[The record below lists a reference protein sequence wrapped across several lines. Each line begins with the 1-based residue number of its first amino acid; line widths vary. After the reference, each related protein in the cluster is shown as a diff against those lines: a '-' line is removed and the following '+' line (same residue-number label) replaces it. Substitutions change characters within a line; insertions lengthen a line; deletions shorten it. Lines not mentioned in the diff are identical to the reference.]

1 MNDLN
6 YIIENKEKVEKLLKG
21 KLYDV
26 NLDDLVKYVKE
37 KKELQKLTESNKAEQ
52 NKLSK
57 SVPEVKK
64 AGGDVKAVF
73 EQVKKLASENKENE
87 ERLKELED
95 RKSTRLNSS
104 HQIIS

>member
-57 SVPEVKK
+57 SV
-64 AGGDVKAVF
+64 
-73 EQVKKLASENKENE
+73 
-87 ERLKELED
+87 D
-95 RKSTRLNSS
+95 RKSVV
-104 HQIIS
+104 